1 MAVHAR
7 QPVPCHAAH
16 SSHQACTPPSIPRL
30 HTQCILC
37 LMPAPP
43 QSARQDTFSCTPCAC
58 VCVCVH
64 ACVFLCACVCVRA
77 CVYTSVQGVCLLPL
91 TCVRCGIALYARS
104 PRMKAIAVTVAVHPS
119 PQHAHN
125 YHTRFCLN
133 VKSSCIKWSC
143 RSVAPISLQDAA
155 VTAAVDAILHSSVS
169 ALSNMFSHL

>member
-1 MAVHAR
+1 M
-7 QPVPCHAAH
+7 PP
-16 SSHQACTPPSIPRL
+16 TPAIR
-30 HTQCILC
+30 
-37 LMPAPP
+37 PAPP
-43 QSARQDTFSCTPCAC
+43 PPYPDSTLNASSASCPLPRRVLDKTPSPAPHVR
-58 VCVCVH
+58 VCVCVYMRVCF
-64 ACVFLCACVCVRA
+64 CVHVCVCACVCVRA